1 MKKIALEEHFMAPG
15 FMEYEAAVTGLL
27 NPQMLEAVN
36 KRLPEFSQQRLEM
49 MDKAGIELSVLSQTS
64 PGLQGEKDAKI
75 GARKA
80 IEANDFLYSEIAKN
94 PKRYA
99 GFAHLAMH
107 EPETA
112 TAELNRCVK
121 ELGFVGAMINGQ
133 TNGVYLDDQKYIP
146 FWEKAVELDVPIYI
160 HPGNPFQV
168 PYVFK
173 DYPAMQGAFW
183 GWGTETA
190 SHTIRLIMSGLF
202 DRLPKL
208 KIILGHMGEGLPFT
222 LWRFDSRWPGSIH
235 TKELKKLP
243 SHYIKENIIITISG
257 VFDAPPLLCSMAAIG
272 VDNILFSTDYP
283 YEDPIVA
290 AEFIDNVK
298 ISEED
303 RAKICYKNAER
314 ILKIKRTAGV

>member
-1 MKKIALEEHFMAPG
+1 
-15 FMEYEAAVTGLL
+15 
-27 NPQMLEAVN
+27 
-36 KRLPEFSQQRLEM
+36 M

-64 PGLQGEKDAKI
+64 PGLQGEKDAKVA
-75 GARKA
+75 ARKQ
-80 IEANDFLYSEIAKN
+80 IEGNDFLFAEVSKN

-107 EPETA
+107 EPKTA
-112 TAELNRCVK
+112 IAELTRCVK

-133 TNGVYLDDQKYIP
+133 TNGVYLDEDQYIP
-146 FWEKAVELDVPIYI
+146 FWEAAVDLDVPIYI
-160 HPGNPFQV
+160 HPGNPYQT

-173 DYPAMQGAFW
+173 DYPAMEGAFW

-190 SHTIRLIMSGLF
+190 SHAIRIVLSGLF

-208 KIILGHMGEGLPFT
+208 KIILGHMGETLPFT
-222 LWRFDSRWPGSIH
+222 LWRFDSRWPGTIQS
-235 TKELKKLP
+235 KKLQKPP

-257 VFDAPPLLCSMAAIG
+257 VFDAPPLLCSMASIG

-283 YEDPIVA
+283 YEDPLVA
-290 AEFIDNVK
+290 AEFIDKVK
-298 ISEED
+298 VSEED

-314 ILKIKRTAGV
+314 VLKIRSTVNV